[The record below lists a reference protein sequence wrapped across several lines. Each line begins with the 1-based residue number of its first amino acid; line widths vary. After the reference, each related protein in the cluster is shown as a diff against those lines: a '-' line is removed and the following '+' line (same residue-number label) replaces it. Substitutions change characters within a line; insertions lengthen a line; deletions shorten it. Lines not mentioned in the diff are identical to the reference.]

1 MLKIEEEDN
10 RIRDDE
16 QRRREIERQYAAGIA
31 PRPVATP
38 KASASASAASAAASA
53 ASATSA
59 RGGGAKNPAN
69 DVNAPWWFRLA
80 PILMGRRQLKA
91 NKKVRVLLLV
101 VIGGSSST
109 IFKYF

>member
-1 MLKIEEEDN
+1 MEWEMLKIEEEDN

-38 KASASASAASAAASA
+38 KASASAASAASA
-53 ASATSA
+53 ATSA

-91 NKKVRVLLLV
+91 NKKACVCCCLL
-101 VIGGSSST
+101 
-109 IFKYF
+109 